1 MTTVTYGSLAFCED
15 SIATPRNPR
24 KSRGTKMI
32 SSDDCR
38 TRAVECYQAAQNAT
52 DYDARQALLGPAVQY
67 CELASRMDS
76 MNSDDKSASA
86 SGDELPP
93 RLHTLLKKLDQELH
107 EQKAG
112 AFATHNP

>member
-1 MTTVTYGSLAFCED
+1 
-15 SIATPRNPR
+15 
-24 KSRGTKMI
+24 MI

-52 DYDARQALLGPAVQY
+52 DYDARQALLGLAVQY

-93 RLHTLLKKLDQELH
+93 RLHTLLKKLDQELP
-107 EQKAG
+107 EQKDG
-112 AFATHNP
+112 AVGQRPRQTRTSALKRYPARYPEPAFWSLSW

>member
-1 MTTVTYGSLAFCED
+1 
-15 SIATPRNPR
+15 
-24 KSRGTKMI
+24 MI

-38 TRAVECYQAAQNAT
+38 NRAVQCYQAAQNAT
-52 DYDARQALLGPAVQY
+52 DYGARQTLLGLAVQW

-93 RLHTLLKKLDQELH
+93 RLHTLLKKLDRELP
-107 EQKAG
+107 EQKDQ
-112 AFATHNP
+112 

>member
-24 KSRGTKMI
+24 KSRGIKMI

-38 TRAVECYQAAQNAT
+38 TRAVECYQAAQSAT
-52 DYDARQALLGPAVQY
+52 DYDARQALLGLAVQY

-76 MNSDDKSASA
+76 MNSDDSDDKSASA

-93 RLHTLLKKLDQELH
+93 RLHALLKKLDQELP
-107 EQKAG
+107 EQKG
-112 AFATHNP
+112 Q

>member
-1 MTTVTYGSLAFCED
+1 
-15 SIATPRNPR
+15 
-24 KSRGTKMI
+24 MI

-52 DYDARQALLGPAVQY
+52 DYDARQALLGLAVQY

-93 RLHTLLKKLDQELH
+93 RLHTLLKKLDQELP